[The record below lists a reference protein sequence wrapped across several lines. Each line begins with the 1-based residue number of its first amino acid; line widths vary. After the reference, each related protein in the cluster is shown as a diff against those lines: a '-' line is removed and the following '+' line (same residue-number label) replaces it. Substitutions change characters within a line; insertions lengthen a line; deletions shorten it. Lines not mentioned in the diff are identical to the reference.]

1 MSSAIIKKAFATI
14 IISIFCIRSFAA
26 DTLLQQKKVLEIME
40 KVADWQL
47 NHWETNGFNHPK
59 WDWTNAAGYTGLLAL
74 GNLSKNKTYIN
85 TLISIGDSL
94 NWETGPHRLMA
105 DDYCIGQIYALLY
118 KKTGEKK
125 MIANFKRLAD
135 SIVSLPH
142 DESLEW
148 KNNIQQREWAWCDAL
163 FMGPPPLA
171 YLSSVTRDKKYLNTA
186 IQLWWKTTD
195 YLYDSTEHLYFRD
208 GSFLDK
214 KEKNGEKIFWSRGNG
229 WVMAGLA
236 RMLENMPVKYPQ
248 RKRFIDLYKSMSAK
262 IASLQQP
269 DGTWHASLL
278 DPASYTIKETSGTGF
293 YCYALLW
300 GLNNGILNKSAYQ
313 QVVTN
318 AWHALV
324 GSVHDD
330 GMLGYV
336 QPIGASPD
344 KVDAN
349 STEIYGVGGFL
360 LAGSEMYKFL
370 NKN

>member
-1 MSSAIIKKAFATI
+1 M
-14 IISIFCIRSFAA
+14 
-26 DTLLQQKKVLEIME
+26 EI
-40 KVADWQL
+40 
-47 NHWETNGFNHPK
+47 
-59 WDWTNAAGYTGLLAL
+59 
-74 GNLSKNKTYIN
+74 
-85 TLISIGDSL
+85 
-94 NWETGPHRLMA
+94 
-105 DDYCIGQIYALLY
+105 
-118 KKTGEKK
+118 
-125 MIANFKRLAD
+125 
-135 SIVSLPH
+135 
-142 DESLEW
+142 
-148 KNNIQQREWAWCDAL
+148 
-163 FMGPPPLA
+163 
-171 YLSSVTRDKKYLNTA
+171 
-186 IQLWWKTTD
+186 TD